1 MFYTSY
7 YAKYRKYKGFYRIA
21 ISRTSPCNTKE
32 PISYDEKIIQLAPSK
47 DILADYKY
55 NGLSKE
61 QYTERYIDQLDNLR
75 SCGTLDDIVKYLR
88 LLTSDITSDIVFL
101 CYEKSDDFCH
111 RHILADYLNKHYDF
125 CIREL

>member
-7 YAKYRKYKGFYRIA
+7 YANYRKYKGIYRIA
-21 ISRTSPCNTKE
+21 ISRTSPEN
-32 PISYDEKIIQLAPSK
+32 SYDERIIQLAPTK

-55 NGLSKE
+55 NGLSEE
-61 QYTERYIDQLDNLR
+61 QYTERYRDQLDNLR

-88 LLTSDITSDIVFL
+88 RLASEIASDVVFL

-125 CIREL
+125 RIREL

>member
-7 YAKYRKYKGFYRIA
+7 YGNYKKYKNCYRIA
-21 ISRTSPCNTKE
+21 ISRTFPDN
-32 PISYDEKIIQLAPSK
+32 SYDEKIIQLAPTK
-47 DILADYKY
+47 DILIDYRD

-61 QYTERYIDQLDNLR
+61 HYTLRYIDQLDNLR

-88 LLTSDITSDIVFL
+88 FLTFDIVSDVVFL